1 MRKHFFRF
9 FSATLHLLHLD
20 SETGVNSLAEDE
32 KRKAEAEAEAERKE
46 AEEKKKAEDVERK
59 VAETKKEDAEKEA
72 EAMRDKFQTGNSLSF
87 CHWSSECLDQTRL
100 SSRLTLGSDR
110 PHG

>member
-1 MRKHFFRF
+1 MRCRSPCSSVYFLVDLEEQRV
-9 FSATLHLLHLD
+9 A
-20 SETGVNSLAEDE
+20 VNDDKYYISHIHIHIYIYYS
-32 KRKAEAEAEAERKE
+32 R
-46 AEEKKKAEDVERK
+46 
-59 VAETKKEDAEKEA
+59 
-72 EAMRDKFQTGNSLSF
+72 MRDKFQTGNSLSF